1 MNQELVKEVALT
13 MDAASMRGYAMESVA
28 EEAIKATGRHLL
40 SELEGSESPCEMRAK
55 IVKECGLEA
64 EGWLREPD
72 VPRDL
77 CPDCARGKA
86 S

>member
-40 SELEGSESPCEMRAK
+40 AELEGFEWACEMRAK
-55 IVKECGLEA
+55 IAKECGINE
-64 EGWLREPD
+64 
-72 VPRDL
+72 
-77 CPDCARGKA
+77 
-86 S
+86 